1 MWQDDPSDSVSFP
14 AVGELDQRVEQ
25 EIESFRLRLC
35 QVHGI
40 SYRGLP
46 STMELYASAGF
57 AGCGMGEMCGDLE
70 CRRANGKVS
79 GWAPKKILTEKLYR
93 KRMAAH
99 FFGAV
104 RCTAQNR
111 EAHPAQSGSCP
122 ASRASWQ
129 LLRSQ
134 FLFVVLFSRL
144 YSSCFPIGQF
154 LVSAI

>member
-1 MWQDDPSDSVSFP
+1 MRQDGPPGSITFP
-14 AVGELDQRVEQ
+14 VVGELDQRVEQ

-46 STMELYASAGF
+46 STMGLYASAGF
-57 AGCGMGEMCGDLE
+57 AGCRVGEMSDDLE
-70 CRRANGKVS
+70 CRRANGKARE
-79 GWAPKKILTEKLYR
+79 WAPKKILTEKLYR

-111 EAHPAQSGSCP
+111 EAHPAQSGSCA

-129 LLRSQ
+129 LLCSQ
-134 FLFVVLFSRL
+134 LLFAVLFSRL